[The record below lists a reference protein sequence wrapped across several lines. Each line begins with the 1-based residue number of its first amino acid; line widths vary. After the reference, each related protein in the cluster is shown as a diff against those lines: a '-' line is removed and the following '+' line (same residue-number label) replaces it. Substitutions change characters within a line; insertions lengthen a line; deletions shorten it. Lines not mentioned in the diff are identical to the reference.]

1 MSPRAVRA
9 REAAGAAWPLADQ
22 PALCAQ
28 LLEDYLLADLMPGL
42 FAATP
47 ITRRGAE
54 LSVAFVPHPL
64 YAIYAGRMYRFDWD
78 TAAATLTLRFAIAGP
93 AVFRALEP
101 DLRVRLVSDVEVEV
115 EFAAL
120 HTSDAFLHA
129 VPALRLACTTAFAQ
143 PWLFLRLYQ
152 RVSPLALLADVQEP
166 VREGRAVVYAHKSI
180 LRHISPWDHRRIDLH
195 YYLHTPGE
203 LGEPP
208 SVHLRAMGQPP
219 VAYPLLLAAD
229 AERICDDVCRRM
241 L

>member
-101 DLRVRLVSDVEVEV
+101 DLRVRLLGD
-115 EFAAL
+115 
-120 HTSDAFLHA
+120 D
-129 VPALRLACTTAFAQ
+129 RQ
-143 PWLFLRLYQ
+143 PGARGHN
-152 RVSPLALLADVQEP
+152 E
-166 VREGRAVVYAHKSI
+166 AVVGGGVERGERPQDV
-180 LRHISPWDHRRIDLH
+180 RHLLPQPHPFQHPSATKKEIEPSQTQS
-195 YYLHTPGE
+195 TPPTLPE
-203 LGEPP
+203 
-208 SVHLRAMGQPP
+208 
-219 VAYPLLLAAD
+219 
-229 AERICDDVCRRM
+229 
-241 L
+241 